1 MTSRIP
7 IPLSSGAKVRQN
19 RCYGTSREK
28 ILHIKM
34 TQFLVLT
41 MAFVLV
47 DFRHSSYNKYG
58 DAFVVRERNIVI
70 RRRQDQEMMT
80 CNGRDGYNVCRGGRE
95 TIRRSES
102 CYLSPFHL
110 VSSRNTMLFDSVVT
124 DQELDQIVANEQ
136 TNLDSRNIIQSTP
149 TTEVTSTPSKS
160 SSAASIEVVIQS
172 NGTSSASSSSK
183 KVSTMTTDDKATLL
197 GKMRKKS
204 VEKDDA
210 DVPQPTANGGYSHT
224 TTSRAKISA
233 ANKGKTPWNKG
244 KPRSPEVRARIAAGV
259 RAKNRQVFLKKLEDM
274 GLTEEQYESK
284 KKEARRVKE
293 ADRRARRT
301 ANGGYRPTEET
312 KQKISR
318 ILKEK
323 HANGEVKRR
332 SKTDPTKVRK
342 GFTHSEETRKKI
354 SQSLRKRWQDDEG
367 FQEKMKQSIT
377 SRQSS
382 RKRISES
389 LKKKWQDP
397 EFRRDMMEKMSQRKS
412 GKNAMSYDKEHRRKI
427 SEAMKLKW
435 QDADYR
441 EKTLSSIKK
450 SARTRKVTASPSSLS
465 PKKSKESTK
474 PKTKTKSSGIEEL
487 QPMTV
492 TDVSERKAKKKRVPR
507 KRSPTKKVI
516 KDNVGEDVTPV
527 SAVRK
532 PKNDKVKGVTVSAKT
547 SDSIKLSSE
556 EKPPVEKKKNKKKK
570 KEKDGSVKRL
580 REERRDLFDLL
591 YGDEDGTNDDNDN
604 DAGKLLSDSSSN
616 MDDTLFGDEDL
627 DSFDPYGLDDY

>member
-1 MTSRIP
+1 M
-7 IPLSSGAKVRQN
+7 RQN
-19 RCYGTSREK
+19 RCYGTSRENN
-28 ILHIKM
+28 LHIKM
-34 TQFLVLT
+34 TQFLVFT

-80 CNGRDGYNVCRGGRE
+80 CNGRDGYNVCRSGRE
-95 TIRRSES
+95 TITRTES
-102 CYLSPFHL
+102 CNFSPFHL
-110 VSSRNTMLFDSVVT
+110 VSSRNTFLFDSVVT
-124 DQELDQIVANEQ
+124 DQELDQIVAKEQ
-136 TNLDSRNIIQSTP
+136 SNLDSRNIIQSTP
-149 TTEVTSTPSKS
+149 TTEVTSTPSKTAS
-160 SSAASIEVVIQS
+160 TTSIELVIPN
-172 NGTSSASSSSK
+172 NGTASASSSSK

-224 TTSRAKISA
+224 KSSRAKISA

-244 KPRSPEVRARIAAGV
+244 KPRSPEVKARIAAGV
-259 RAKNRQVFLKKLEDM
+259 RAKNRLVFLKKLEDM
-274 GLTEEQYESK
+274 GLTEEQHEAK
-284 KKEARRVKE
+284 KNEARRIKE
-293 ADRRARRT
+293 ADQLARKT

-312 KQKISR
+312 KKKISR

-367 FQEKMKQSIT
+367 FQEKMKLSMN
-377 SRQSS
+377 SRESS

-397 EFRRDMMEKMSQRKS
+397 EFRRDMMEKMSKRKS

-427 SEAMKLKW
+427 SESMKLKW

-450 SARTRKVTASPSSLS
+450 SAETRKVTASPS
-465 PKKSKESTK
+465 PKKSRESTK
-474 PKTKTKSSGIEEL
+474 TKTKRKSSGIEEL
-487 QPMTV
+487 KPMTV
-492 TDVSERKAKKKRVPR
+492 TDVSDRKAAKKKRVTR
-507 KRSPTKKVI
+507 KKPTTKKVI
-516 KDNVGEDVTPV
+516 NDDVGEDVTLV
-527 SAVRK
+527 KAVRK
-532 PKNDKVKGVTVSAKT
+532 PSNQQDKVKGVTASTKT
-547 SDSIKLSSE
+547 SNSIKLSSE
-556 EKPPVEKKKNKKKK
+556 DKPTVEKKKNKKKK

-604 DAGKLLSDSSSN
+604 DAGKLLSDSSSD
-616 MDDTLFGDEDL
+616 MGDTLFGDEDL
-627 DSFDPYGLDDY
+627 DTFDPYGLDDY

>member
-1 MTSRIP
+1 
-7 IPLSSGAKVRQN
+7 VRQN
-19 RCYGTSREK
+19 RCYGTSRENN
-28 ILHIKM
+28 LHIKM
-34 TQFLVLT
+34 TQFLVFT

-80 CNGRDGYNVCRGGRE
+80 CNGRDGYNVCRSGRE
-95 TIRRSES
+95 TITRTES
-102 CYLSPFHL
+102 CNFSPFHL
-110 VSSRNTMLFDSVVT
+110 VSSRNTFLFDSVVT
-124 DQELDQIVANEQ
+124 DQELDQIVAKEQ
-136 TNLDSRNIIQSTP
+136 SNLDSRNIIQSTP
-149 TTEVTSTPSKS
+149 TTEVTSTPSKTAS
-160 SSAASIEVVIQS
+160 TTSIELVIPN
-172 NGTSSASSSSK
+172 NGTASASSSSK

-224 TTSRAKISA
+224 KSSRAKISA

-244 KPRSPEVRARIAAGV
+244 KPRSPEVKARIAAGV
-259 RAKNRQVFLKKLEDM
+259 RAKNRLVFLKKLEDM
-274 GLTEEQYESK
+274 GLTEEQHEAK
-284 KKEARRVKE
+284 KNEARRIKE
-293 ADRRARRT
+293 ADQLARKT

-312 KQKISR
+312 KKKISR

-367 FQEKMKQSIT
+367 FQEKMKLSMN
-377 SRQSS
+377 SRESS

-397 EFRRDMMEKMSQRKS
+397 EFRRDMMEKMSKRKS

-427 SEAMKLKW
+427 SESMKLKW

-450 SARTRKVTASPSSLS
+450 SAETRKVTASPS
-465 PKKSKESTK
+465 PKKSRESTK
-474 PKTKTKSSGIEEL
+474 TKTKRKSSGIEEL
-487 QPMTV
+487 KPMTV
-492 TDVSERKAKKKRVPR
+492 TDVSDRKAAKKKRVTR
-507 KRSPTKKVI
+507 KKPTTKKVI
-516 KDNVGEDVTPV
+516 NDDVGEDVTLV
-527 SAVRK
+527 KAVRK
-532 PKNDKVKGVTVSAKT
+532 PSNQQDKVKGVTASTKT
-547 SDSIKLSSE
+547 SNSIKLSSE
-556 EKPPVEKKKNKKKK
+556 DKPTVEKKKNKKKK

-604 DAGKLLSDSSSN
+604 DAGKLLSDSSSD
-616 MDDTLFGDEDL
+616 MGDTLFGDEDL
-627 DSFDPYGLDDY
+627 DTFDPYGLDDY

>member
-1 MTSRIP
+1 
-7 IPLSSGAKVRQN
+7 
-19 RCYGTSREK
+19 
-28 ILHIKM
+28 
-34 TQFLVLT
+34 
-41 MAFVLV
+41 
-47 DFRHSSYNKYG
+47 
-58 DAFVVRERNIVI
+58 
-70 RRRQDQEMMT
+70 
-80 CNGRDGYNVCRGGRE
+80 
-95 TIRRSES
+95 
-102 CYLSPFHL
+102 
-110 VSSRNTMLFDSVVT
+110 
-124 DQELDQIVANEQ
+124 
-136 TNLDSRNIIQSTP
+136 
-149 TTEVTSTPSKS
+149 
-160 SSAASIEVVIQS
+160 
-172 NGTSSASSSSK
+172 
-183 KVSTMTTDDKATLL
+183 MTTDDKATLL

-204 VEKDDA
+204 VEKDDS
-210 DVPQPTANGGYSHT
+210 DVPQPTANGGYTHT

-244 KPRSPEVRARIAAGV
+244 KPRSPEVKARIAAGV

-274 GLTEEQYESK
+274 GLTEEQYEAK
-284 KKEARRVKE
+284 KKETRRVKE

-332 SKTDPTKVRK
+332 SKADPTKVRK

-367 FQEKMKQSIT
+367 FQEKMKQSIS
-377 SRQSS
+377 SRESS

-397 EFRRDMMEKMSQRKS
+397 EFRREMMEKMSHRKS

-450 SARTRKVTASPSSLS
+450 SAKSRKVTTSPSPSSS
-465 PKKSKESTK
+465 PSPRKARESTK
-474 PKTKTKSSGIEEL
+474 PKMKTKSSGIEEL
-487 QPMTV
+487 QPMT
-492 TDVSERKAKKKRVPR
+492 DVSERKAKKKRAPR

-527 SAVRK
+527 DAVRK

-556 EKPPVEKKKNKKKK
+556 DKSPMEKKKNKKKK

-591 YGDEDGTNDDNDN
+591 YGDEDGTNDDHDN
-604 DAGKLLSDSSSN
+604 DVGKLLSDSSSN

-627 DSFDPYGLDDY
+627 DTFDPYGLDDY